1 MQKLIRSPLFWA
13 ILEAVS
19 GLIVA
24 LFLALLPGISISG
37 ALGIVVAFF
46 AFIIAINTMVFSHL
60 RRTHEEEFVHRVE
73 ERAFQR
79 YQELSQNLDV
89 ICSCLEHL
97 SELSS
102 VESKIDKDLWEY
114 SQIRIEKLIR
124 DLNEM
129 VKGKVKLSKSEYYDE
144 ICESIDEMLSGDVI
158 FAINFID
165 ETRWSYETEVADPY
179 QKMYWEAN
187 KRALHRG
194 VSINRIFILTSKLT
208 REETITIL
216 QEQINQGVKVYA
228 VWNHKQLDDM
238 FKRDLVI
245 FQSKKRCVAYEDFSD
260 PIDMNRV
267 ISGIKYVYEDEILK
281 LIQLWKKLKDIS
293 EFLTQ
298 GEV

>member
-1 MQKLIRSPLFWA
+1 MFKCQT
-13 ILEAVS
+13 
-19 GLIVA
+19 
-24 LFLALLPGISISG
+24 
-37 ALGIVVAFF
+37 
-46 AFIIAINTMVFSHL
+46 TMVFSHL

-102 VESKIDKDLWEY
+102 VESKIDKDLWKY

-144 ICESIDEMLSGDVI
+144 ICESIDEMLSGDEI

-194 VSINRIFILTSKLT
+194 VSINRIFN
-208 REETITIL
+208 TIAKI
-216 QEQINQGVKVYA
+216 Y
-228 VWNHKQLDDM
+228 
-238 FKRDLVI
+238 
-245 FQSKKRCVAYEDFSD
+245 
-260 PIDMNRV
+260 
-267 ISGIKYVYEDEILK
+267 
-281 LIQLWKKLKDIS
+281 
-293 EFLTQ
+293 
-298 GEV
+298 